1 MDAQLLFFFSD
12 FESWRAFFHHQRCDS
27 FFALGG
33 VRIHISDSRV
43 GRSAA
48 GDPSLGAIDDIGI
61 ALLHR
66 LRLQRRGVR
75 AGLRLGQRVATDF
88 FTSREWMQKF
98 LLLFFGAEAMNRIAV
113 QRILHGENHAGGRA
127 APRNLLDHDGV
138 ADVIEARAASA
149 LWKRH
154 PGQPKFRRSFEQR
167 SWKMPGL
174 VVLLRQRPDF
184 RLRKL
189 AHAFLQQ
196 LLFFR
201 QFEVHGRS
209 LIRRKSFESVYF
221 IAASPAG

>member
-1 MDAQLLFFFSD
+1 MGYRHRAIRKDQLAARGCIDAQLLFFFSD

-48 GDPSLGAIDDIGI
+48 GDPSLGAIDDIRI

-98 LLLFFGAEAMNRIAV
+98 LLLFFGAEAMNRIAKS
-113 QRILHGENHAGGRA
+113 RGIEPA
-127 APRNLLDHDGV
+127 A
-138 ADVIEARAASA
+138 
-149 LWKRH
+149 
-154 PGQPKFRRSFEQR
+154 
-167 SWKMPGL
+167 
-174 VVLLRQRPDF
+174 
-184 RLRKL
+184 
-189 AHAFLQQ
+189 
-196 LLFFR
+196 
-201 QFEVHGRS
+201 
-209 LIRRKSFESVYF
+209 LIREWVLEKLHSC
-221 IAASPAG
+221 